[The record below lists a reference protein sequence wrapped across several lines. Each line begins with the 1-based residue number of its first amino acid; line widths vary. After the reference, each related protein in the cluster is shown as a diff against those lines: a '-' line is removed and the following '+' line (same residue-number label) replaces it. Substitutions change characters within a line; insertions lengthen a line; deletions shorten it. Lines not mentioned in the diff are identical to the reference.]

1 MIRKKKEKPQ
11 KHTKHKSWMD
21 EVNAELIMEV
31 MWHSYLPIKMI
42 HHVWQVLY
50 FLNWLLIFLSG
61 VNDDK
66 N

>member
-1 MIRKKKEKPQ
+1 
-11 KHTKHKSWMD
+11 MD

-31 MWHSYLPIKMI
+31 IWQSYLHIKMI